1 MSTKSKLSSIVRI
14 VGKEL
19 SLYFK
24 SSSIILYYPTLRSK
38 KNVVNINYWIS
49 SLKKK
54 DLPYNLGDELSP
66 LVVEYMLR
74 RKDISAG
81 KKVSKTRHLYAI
93 GSILQMG

>member
-14 VGKEL
+14 VRKEL

-54 DLPYNLGDELSP
+54 DVP
-66 LVVEYMLR
+66 
-74 RKDISAG
+74 
-81 KKVSKTRHLYAI
+81 
-93 GSILQMG
+93 